1 MTVINQEDMNIIY
14 ILSRLNKA
22 QDLTNVKQVNDD
34 YVTDITL
41 TWVVQN
47 IM

>member
-1 MTVINQEDMNIIY
+1 MTVSNQEDMNIIY

-22 QDLTNVKQVNDD
+22 QDLTNVKQENDD

-41 TWVVQN
+41 T
-47 IM
+47 

>member
-41 TWVVQN
+41 T
-47 IM
+47 